1 VNTSSTSP
9 RRRSSRG
16 QGGQVRDELI
26 DAAEHLLV
34 EHGSANAISVA
45 EIVRCVGVTAPMLY
59 SHFAD
64 KDALFVAVHTRQM
77 LQFRRY
83 LQRSGRGALTAADAL
98 ERRGRAYIRYA
109 TTHQD
114 AYKAL
119 FMSSGALPDDPF
131 SGRPEN
137 DLSAFDDLVANVQ
150 ASMDEGSIPLGDA
163 QLAARVVWAQV
174 HGLASMLI
182 TMPTVTAGIGL
193 QQLVNRLIFVVN
205 AGLRCGDGQS
215 TGLE

>member
-1 VNTSSTSP
+1 VNTSSTTP
-9 RRRSSRG
+9 RRRSARG
-16 QGGQVRDELI
+16 DGGRVRDELI
-26 DAAEHLLV
+26 DAAEQLLI
-34 EHGSANAISVA
+34 EHGSANAVSVA
-45 EIVRCVGVTAPMLY
+45 EIVRRVGVTAPMLY
-59 SHFAD
+59 NHFAD

-83 LQRSGRGALTAADAL
+83 LQRAGRGAPTAADAL

-109 TTHQD
+109 TNHRD

-119 FMSSGALPDDPF
+119 FMSSGALLDDPF
-131 SGRPEN
+131 SGQPEH

-182 TMPTVTAGIGL
+182 TMPTVTLGIGL
-193 QQLVNRLIFVVN
+193 QPLVDRLITVVN
-205 AGLRCGDGQS
+205 AGLMRGEG
-215 TGLE
+215 

>member
-1 VNTSSTSP
+1 VNTRTSP
-9 RRRSSRG
+9 PRQRSARG
-16 QGGQVRDELI
+16 EGGQVRDELI

-34 EHGSANAISVA
+34 EHGSADAVSVA
-45 EIVRCVGVTAPMLY
+45 EIVRRVGVTAPMLY
-59 SHFAD
+59 NHFVD

-77 LQFRRY
+77 LHFRRY
-83 LQRSGRGALTAADAL
+83 LQRAGRGASTAADAL

-109 TTHQD
+109 TTHRD

-131 SGRPEN
+131 TGTPEN
-137 DLSAFDDLVANVQ
+137 DLSAYDDLVANVQ
-150 ASMDEGSIPLGDA
+150 ASMDEGSIPHGDA

-182 TMPTVTAGIGL
+182 TMPKVTAGIGH
-193 QQLVNRLIFVVN
+193 QRLVDRLIHVVN
-205 AGLRCGDGQS
+205 AGLLCGEPAASQR
-215 TGLE
+215 